1 MTVVDIL
8 FILLYFR
15 CTYQALVDDVLEYRL
30 NRVHWPGASKYYY
43 LEIEQD
49 SFWRKN
55 AIRELPDALEEQ
67 ESELKRVEEQEKE
80 IRSKNSSSSADSLSE
95 DAASVLPGESGTQDL
110 LATIDSTAKLLQ
122 VRNFLKKVYNI
133 YKFVDICCEMMRICR
148 RKYCRGKPILSPT
161 SIFYEQLFL
170 KLLPGIFENF
180 WMRRRRNQTKKNFW
194 NS

>member
-8 FILLYFR
+8 SILSYFR

-30 NRVHWPGASKYYY
+30 NRVHWPGAPKYYY

-122 VRNFLKKVYNI
+122 VRKFLKN
-133 YKFVDICCEMMRICR
+133 C
-148 RKYCRGKPILSPT
+148 L
-161 SIFYEQLFL
+161 
-170 KLLPGIFENF
+170 
-180 WMRRRRNQTKKNFW
+180 
-194 NS
+194 